1 MMLEAGY
8 NGSFEVRHRHYHA
21 DIVTG
26 ITILYLSDLH
36 FTGYSGPFADKMIQA
51 VKALNPSIILLGGD
65 YADSKHGLVH
75 FATLLQSLSDFTHV
89 YAIAGNHDYFLGIKK
104 IKNIVT
110 GCGIAWIEK
119 SSVMISVN
127 GIAIQLDGNVLS
139 RRSASADIAVACLHK
154 PKNMQ
159 HYKDDYNLAFAGH
172 LHGGQF
178 VLWQNNKALYPGRFF
193 YTWNI
198 LEKRWDN
205 CLYLIG
211 KGLGDTFPLRWNCKK
226 EMIFVTVQPNNN
238 P

>member
-8 NGSFEVRHRHYHA
+8 NGSFEVRYCHYHA
-21 DIVTG
+21 DIITG

-36 FTGYSGPFADKMIQA
+36 FNRYSGPFADKMIKA

-65 YADSKHGLVH
+65 YADSKHGLAY
-75 FATLLQSLSDFTHV
+75 FTTLLQSLSDFKHV
-89 YAIAGNHDYFLGIKK
+89 YAIAGNHDYFFGIKK

-127 GIAIQLDGNVLS
+127 GIVIQLDGNMLS
-139 RRSASADIAVACLHK
+139 RRSAGVDIAVACLHK

-159 HYKDDYNLAFAGH
+159 PYKDDYNLAFAGH
-172 LHGGQF
+172 LHGAQF
-178 VLWQNNKALYPGRFF
+178 VLWQSNKVLYPGRFF
-193 YTWNI
+193 YTWNM

-211 KGLGDTFPLRWNCKK
+211 RGLGDTLPLRWNCKK
-226 EMIFVTVQPNNN
+226 EMIFVIVQPNNN